1 LLHLKDAIS
10 TEAVNRLEIIMPD
23 IFSIILFPNAHNL
36 LVVFLYISAIIP
48 NLCSKNLNSI
58 DTRT

>member
-1 LLHLKDAIS
+1 MPLIFS
-10 TEAVNRLEIIMPD
+10 GRLEIIMPD

-48 NLCSKNLNSI
+48 NLCSKNLINSI
-58 DTRT
+58 DR